1 MIRFSKFPARAAAC
15 LAVSLVAGCASGS
28 LASDGAASGAR
39 SGALGGA
46 VAGAIGSVFWGGN
59 VLGNMAASA
68 AVGAASGAAIGA
80 AAGASADQEI
90 EQRRERSEADA
101 TLASRIGSANYEAAT
116 ALAMCKH
123 KKAIGKA
130 RTAYGVEQSPERK
143 RFALF
148 IEAIANEEMGEP
160 AAAQKVYPLLA
171 STDPA
176 GGTVEMARS
185 EALSGIL
192 EVQRVRQEHG
202 LKPIC

>member
-1 MIRFSKFPARAAAC
+1 MIRVHKLPARVAAC
-15 LAVSLVAGCASGS
+15 LTVSLVAGCASGS
-28 LASDGAASGAR
+28 LASDGAASGAK

-46 VAGAIGSVFWGGN
+46 VVGAIGSVFWGGN
-59 VLGNMAASA
+59 VFGNMAASA
-68 AVGAASGAAIGA
+68 AVGAASGAAMGA
-80 AAGASADQEI
+80 ASGASADQEI
-90 EQRRERSEADA
+90 EQRRSRSEADA
-101 TLASRIGSANYEAAT
+101 ALASRIGPANFEAAT

-130 RTAYGVEQSPERK
+130 RTAYGIEQSPERQ

-148 IEAIANEEMGEP
+148 IEAIANEEMGDL
-160 AAAQKVYPLLA
+160 AAAQKIYPLLA
-171 STDPA
+171 STDPD
-176 GGTVEMARS
+176 GGTEDKARS